1 MGLALLNPAKLLK
14 VAIEMKKQTPQMT
27 RVDRRRNC
35 RRGGMVDQ
43 NTVQET
49 EGAMGEKLTQS
60 DMGVPSSANWNP
72 TKPLI
77 TIHQYKAPMNPA

>member
-35 RRGGMVDQ
+35 RTGGMCD
-43 NTVQET
+43 
-49 EGAMGEKLTQS
+49 
-60 DMGVPSSANWNP
+60 
-72 TKPLI
+72 
-77 TIHQYKAPMNPA
+77 